1 MRLPVASA
9 WLFPAL
15 VVLLIAAA
23 TVTHY
28 EFGLSPFGLLFAMLL
43 VMLFGTVFAA
53 VHMRK

>member
-1 MRLPVASA
+1 LRLPVASA

-53 VHMRK
+53 VHTRK